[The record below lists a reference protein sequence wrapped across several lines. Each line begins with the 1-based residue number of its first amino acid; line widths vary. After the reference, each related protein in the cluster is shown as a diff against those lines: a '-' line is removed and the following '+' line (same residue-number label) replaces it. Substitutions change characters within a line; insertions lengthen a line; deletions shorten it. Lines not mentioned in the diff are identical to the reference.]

1 MKKQVVEIDN
11 DTLAIKSIRDLKFP
25 FWTSLALNFICA
37 VVIALIF
44 LQERS
49 VITIYKNVIVEK
61 VISQSTADMPL
72 TDSALTSELVK
83 CGVMLPNV
91 AVAQA
96 KIESGMGKSNV
107 AKMAKNLFG
116 ITYHKCDHVHGKYG
130 MYATYKTFKDNV
142 KCYAHIQR
150 RYLGN
155 IYLKYSSE
163 PTYADKL
170 KEMR

>member
-11 DTLAIKSIRDLKFP
+11 DTLALRSIRDLRFP
-25 FWTSLALNFICA
+25 LVTSIALNILAGCI
-37 VVIALIF
+37 IALIF
-44 LQERS
+44 VQQRS

-61 VISQSTADMPL
+61 AVSQSVTDMPL

-107 AKMAKNLFG
+107 AKMANNLFG
-116 ITYHKCDHVHGKYG
+116 ISYHKCDHVHGKYG

-142 KCYAHIQR
+142 KCYAHIQK

-170 KEMR
+170 KEMK